1 MIRLVWYFVCFL
13 GAFYGL
19 SALDLRKITKTEGPQ
34 QVTLLFLLTACLA
47 YWMVQVLY
55 FLAWGV

>member
-1 MIRLVWYFVCFL
+1 MIRLVWYFICFA

-19 SALDLRKITKTEGPQ
+19 SALDFKKFTKTDGPRN
-34 QVTLLFLLTACLA
+34 VTLLFLLTACLA
-47 YWMVQVLY
+47 YLMVQVLY